1 MEIPDLYEYV
11 YYLTRQIPKG
21 MVSSYGAIATALGDI
36 RASRGVGE
44 AEHLNPTAVIMPCH
58 RVVYSDGGLG
68 GYGGA
73 GGQGRKIDLLAQE
86 GVSVEDYKIVDFE
99 NVLFQDFQT
108 EYPLKKLRST
118 QERLREKIIIKNGSE
133 AIELVKKGGYIAGVD
148 VAYSGWDGYG
158 ACAVMGYPDLE
169 LKQVVTVKA
178 KVKLPYVPT
187 YLGFREFPVVEKLVN
202 KVKKSNFKPLV
213 FMFDGNG
220 ILHPYG
226 MGLASHMGSALGI
239 PAVGAAKGLLC
250 GTLDEYPTRQGEAG
264 KINFEGKH
272 IGYGLRSSIRAK
284 KLIYVSPGH
293 HVSKKTALEIVKSCS
308 RTRIP
313 DPVREAHRAATKYR
327 LKNST

>member
-1 MEIPDLYEYV
+1 
-11 YYLTRQIPKG
+11 
-21 MVSSYGAIATALGDI
+21 MVF
-36 RASRGVGE
+36 
-44 AEHLNPTAVIMPCH
+44 H

-73 GGQGRKIDLLAQE
+73 GGQGRKIELLALE

-108 EYPLKKLRST
+108 KYPLKKLRAT
-118 QERLREKIIIKNGSE
+118 QERFRENILIKNGPE
-133 AIELVKKGGYIAGVD
+133 ANELVKKGGYIAGID

-158 ACAVMGYPDLE
+158 ACAVMGYPDLD
-169 LKQVVTVKA
+169 LKQVVTVKT

-226 MGLASHMGSALGI
+226 MGLASHMGVALGI
-239 PAVGAAKGLLC
+239 PTVGAAKGPLC
-250 GTLDEYPTRQGEAG
+250 GTLDEYPTRQGEVG

-272 IGYGLRSSIRAK
+272 IGYGLRSSLKAK
-284 KLIYVSPGH
+284 KLLYVSPGH
-293 HVSKKTALEIVKSCS
+293 QVSKKTALEIVTNCC

-313 DPVREAHRAATKYR
+313 EPVKKAHRAAGE
-327 LKNST
+327 LKAQ